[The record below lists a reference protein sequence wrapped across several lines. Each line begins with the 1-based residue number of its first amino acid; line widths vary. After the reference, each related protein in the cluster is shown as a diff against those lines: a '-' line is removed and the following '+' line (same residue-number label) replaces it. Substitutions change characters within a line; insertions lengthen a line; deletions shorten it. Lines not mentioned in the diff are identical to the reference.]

1 MITRGAMMG
10 MRMEGTVDPRP
21 MRIFDALLSHFGP
34 QHWWPGETPFEV
46 SVGAILTQNTAWT
59 NVEKAIG
66 NLKARGILDPEGIH
80 RVPLRELA
88 MLVRPSGYYN
98 QKAERVKLFVDHLIQ
113 EHGGSIETMLDGRRG
128 LATIREEL
136 LSLKGIGPETADSI
150 LLYAGG
156 HPTFVI
162 DAYTVRFCSRYPLR
176 PTQSGVDRYSSYDS
190 HKVYFER
197 NLRRDAALFNEYHA
211 VLVMLGKLI
220 CRPKPKCPECPLKGS
235 CRKKV

>member
-1 MITRGAMMG
+1 MTTRGAMMKE
-10 MRMEGTVDPRP
+10 RAVDPRP
-21 MRIFDALLSHFGP
+21 LRIFDALLTHFGP

-66 NLKARGILDPEGIH
+66 NLKARGIMDPEGIH
-80 RVPLRELA
+80 RVPLKELA
-88 MLVRPSGYYN
+88 LLVRPSGYYN
-98 QKAERVKLFVDHLIQ
+98 QKAERVKLFVDHLM
-113 EHGGSIETMLDGRRG
+113 EDHGGSIEMMLDGRRG

-136 LSLKGIGPETADSI
+136 ISLKGIGPETADSI

-162 DAYTVRFCSRYPLR
+162 DAYTVRVCARYPLP
-176 PTQSGVDRYSSYDS
+176 PTRSRGDGNSVYNS
-190 HKVYFER
+190 HKAYFEW

-220 CRPKPKCPECPLKGS
+220 CRPKPKCLECPLKRS